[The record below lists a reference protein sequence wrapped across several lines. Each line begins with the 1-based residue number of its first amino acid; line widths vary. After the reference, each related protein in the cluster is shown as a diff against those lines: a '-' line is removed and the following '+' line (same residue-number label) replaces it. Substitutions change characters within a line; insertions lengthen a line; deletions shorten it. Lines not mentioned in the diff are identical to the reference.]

1 MSAGPPGEGPAPG
14 PLGEGSASAPLAE
27 TSTSS
32 PSGEGSVSG
41 PPGARGTSAPL
52 IARSDHAPL
61 IARSDYAPLIARS
74 DYAPLIAA
82 LGITWRAGG
91 RRAANVLG
99 PLDLEVRGGECLAVV
114 GPNGA
119 GKTTLLRLLT
129 GLTPPSSGSIAFAG
143 QPFARLSR
151 RELARRIAYV
161 PQIRPAHVPLSVE
174 EVVLLGRYPYL
185 SRLQLAP
192 SGGDF
197 AAVEDALLRV
207 GIGELRQRP
216 VDELSGGER
225 QAVFIAAALA
235 QEAQLLV
242 LDEPTLHLDAR
253 HQQQLAALL
262 LRLKGGAARTVVLAT
277 HDLNLAAL
285 LGDRLLALAGGR
297 EMALGSPAEILR
309 PALLA
314 RLFRARFEVVRGG
327 ERPFTMLDLDAAG
340 SLEEPAGPFAGGVA

>member
-1 MSAGPPGEGPAPG
+1 MSA
-14 PLGEGSASAPLAE
+14 APLL
-27 TSTSS
+27 
-32 PSGEGSVSG
+32 V
-41 PPGARGTSAPL
+41 AR
-52 IARSDHAPL
+52 
-61 IARSDYAPLIARS
+61 
-74 DYAPLIAA
+74 
-82 LGITWRAGG
+82 GITWEAGG
-91 RRAANVLG
+91 RTILG
-99 PLDLEVRGGECLAVV
+99 PLDLDVLDGECLAVV

-129 GLTPPSSGSIAFAG
+129 GLARPAAGRLAFAG
-143 QPFARLSR
+143 QPFARFSR

-161 PQIRPAHVPLSVE
+161 PQIRPARLPLSVE

-185 SRLQLAP
+185 SRLQMAP
-192 SGGDF
+192 RDSDF
-197 AAVEDALLRV
+197 AAVEDALRQV
-207 GIGELRQRP
+207 GIGELRHRP

-262 LRLKGGAARTVVLAT
+262 LRLVRTARTVVLAT

-297 EMALGSPAEILR
+297 PTAIGTPAEILR
-309 PALLA
+309 PELLA
-314 RLFRARFEVVRGG
+314 ELFRARFQVVRGG
-327 ERPFTMLDLDAAG
+327 ERPVTVLDLA
-340 SLEEPAGPFAGGVA
+340 S